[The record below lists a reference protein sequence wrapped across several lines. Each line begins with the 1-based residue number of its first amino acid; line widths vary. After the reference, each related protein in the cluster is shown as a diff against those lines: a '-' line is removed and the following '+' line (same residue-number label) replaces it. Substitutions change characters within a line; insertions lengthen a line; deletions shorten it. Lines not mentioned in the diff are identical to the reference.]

1 MKALENESHRFSGQV
16 LGPVSHHRI
25 PVNARTKG
33 RNLELITSLL
43 QGRPL
48 LFIVEILGVLGGL
61 AMVLGHTVW
70 LGGLLPV
77 VVTIIGWFA
86 LIRSVALLFVS
97 PQAVLNLI
105 SAIHLEQN
113 YYLFAGIS
121 LLVGVYLTCA
131 GFARKRSI
139 QPFG

>member
-1 MKALENESHRFSGQV
+1 MEALEMKVTVFLAKFLGLFLIIESLSMLAQK
-16 LGPVSHHRI
+16 
-25 PVNARTKG
+25 AAM
-33 RNLELITSLL
+33 LELITSLL
-43 QGRPL
+43 QDRPL

-77 VVTIIGWFA
+77 VVTIIGWVA
-86 LIRSVALLFVS
+86 LIRSIALLFVP

-121 LLVGVYLTCA
+121 LLVGVYLTFA